1 MIPSLLSQ
9 LVAASPTK
17 HKFERTYTFKED
29 SQPMRIFRRMD
40 EDSTGLW
47 SVERI
52 METFNLPRWE
62 RPARPRCS
70 PAATDPAKIAPAAHS
85 GSSQA
90 AKDRAMNASTRRGGV
105 KKAGSCVGGISSLMV
120 LFYST

>member
-9 LVAASPTK
+9 VVAASPTK

-52 METFNLPRWE
+52 METFNLPRSSVTTALRRLARKGLIEVAGTQLRHTKPRYLWRVKGEE
-62 RPARPRCS
+62 R
-70 PAATDPAKIAPAAHS
+70 
-85 GSSQA
+85 
-90 AKDRAMNASTRRGGV
+90 
-105 KKAGSCVGGISSLMV
+105 
-120 LFYST
+120 

>member
-17 HKFERTYTFKED
+17 HKFERIYTFKED

-52 METFNLPRWE
+52 METFNLPRSSVTTAL
-62 RPARPRCS
+62 RRLARKGLIEVAGTQLRHTKPRYLW
-70 PAATDPAKIAPAAHS
+70 
-85 GSSQA
+85 
-90 AKDRAMNASTRRGGV
+90 RV
-105 KKAGSCVGGISSLMV
+105 KGEGK
-120 LFYST
+120 